1 MSMTTQTPDAV
12 REALRAQHD
21 WHYEK
26 AKALSKQPQTADVQW
41 RRNEHREQIDAIA
54 FALSALDSRAGDAG
68 EGDRYTQG
76 YAQGQAD
83 ADQLQ
88 QWMQDKAWQDTV
100 LMLVHYQTLAE
111 RTWLVGHEEAA
122 ERLKQAWAHARA
134 LSETKSAGDIGR
146 LPKPAAMVR
155 IVPQTWIDRAM
166 QIETAADGL
175 VSAVC
180 DAMQR
185 AQEGSGR
192 LYAAN
197 IVVLDE
203 RVTAVLEA
211 INLPEPPFATTK
223 GAS

>member
-1 MSMTTQTPDAV
+1 MTTRQTPDAV
-12 REALRAQHD
+12 REAAQAVLDATPHAETCELRLDFGPRTNLCSCDHATR
-21 WHYEK
+21 
-26 AKALSKQPQTADVQW
+26 AM
-41 RRNEHREQIDAIA
+41 IA
-54 FALSALDSRAGDAG
+54 FAALDSRAGDAG
-68 EGDRYTQG
+68 EEDRYTKG

-83 ADQLQ
+83 AAQLH

-100 LMLVHYQTLAE
+100 LMLVHYQTLAD
-111 RTWLVGHEEAA
+111 RTWLVGQEEAA

-134 LSETKSAGDIGR
+134 LSETKLAGDISR

-166 QIETAADGL
+166 QIETTADGL

-203 RVTAVLEA
+203 RITAVLEA
-211 INLPEPPFATTK
+211 INLPEPPFATPK
-223 GAS
+223 GVA